1 MFKIGDYVAHYK
13 EGVCEVVNIGKID
26 MGSSDKEYYTLKPV
40 YDAGGTVYTPV
51 DNKRDQIRKLI
62 TKEEAEPYINEN
74 TVFVEGLNFDYEPKE
89 GYITEIYVDDNYKP
103 RYEYIKIDDNI
114 EISDT
119 ELIQAE
125 MLLNQ
130 ESIIAKQK
138 EHDEILAELLLG
150 QQKGV

>member
-1 MFKIGDYVAHYK
+1 MLIYL
-13 EGVCEVVNIGKID
+13 EGNKVVGYNPNI
-26 MGSSDKEYYTLKPV
+26 T
-40 YDAGGTVYTPV
+40 
-51 DNKRDQIRKLI
+51 Q
-62 TKEEAEPYINEN
+62 EEAEPYINEN
-74 TVFVEGLNFDYEPKE
+74 TVFVEGLNFDYELKE

-150 QQKGV
+150 QQKVV

>member
-1 MFKIGDYVAHYK
+1 MLIYLEGNKVIGY
-13 EGVCEVVNIGKID
+13 N
-26 MGSSDKEYYTLKPV
+26 P
-40 YDAGGTVYTPV
+40 
-51 DNKRDQIRKLI
+51 NI

-125 MLLNQ
+125 MLVNQ

>member
-1 MFKIGDYVAHYK
+1 MLIYLDGNK
-13 EGVCEVVNIGKID
+13 VVGYNP
-26 MGSSDKEYYTLKPV
+26 T
-40 YDAGGTVYTPV
+40 
-51 DNKRDQIRKLI
+51 I

-74 TVFVEGLNFDYEPKE
+74 TVFVEGLSFDYDTKE

-150 QQKGV
+150 QQKGE

>member
-1 MFKIGDYVAHYK
+1 MLIYL
-13 EGVCEVVNIGKID
+13 EGNKVVGYN
-26 MGSSDKEYYTLKPV
+26 P
-40 YDAGGTVYTPV
+40 
-51 DNKRDQIRKLI
+51 NI

-74 TVFVEGLNFDYEPKE
+74 TVFVEGLNFDYELKE

>member
-1 MFKIGDYVAHYK
+1 MLIYLKGNK
-13 EGVCEVVNIGKID
+13 VVGYNP
-26 MGSSDKEYYTLKPV
+26 S
-40 YDAGGTVYTPV
+40 
-51 DNKRDQIRKLI
+51 I
-62 TKEEAEPYINEN
+62 TKEDAEPYMNDEN
-74 TVFVEGLNFDYEPKE
+74 TVFVEGLEFNYETKD

-103 RYEYIKIDDNI
+103 RYEYIKINDNI

>member
-1 MFKIGDYVAHYK
+1 MLIYL
-13 EGVCEVVNIGKID
+13 EGNKVVGYN
-26 MGSSDKEYYTLKPV
+26 P
-40 YDAGGTVYTPV
+40 
-51 DNKRDQIRKLI
+51 NI

-74 TVFVEGLNFDYEPKE
+74 TVFVEGLNFDYELKE

-150 QQKGV
+150 QQKGA